1 MSRNIVKWLPA
12 IVVPA
17 IVVAGVIVLPLQ
29 AGAAAQLPEKSA
41 KQILVMVAGSAGTD
55 FSGTVQ
61 STSDLGLPALSLST
75 GMSQSMIDS
84 MSASVPKGME
94 DFVPKGAST
103 SAVSSALG
111 LLGGSHTARI
121 FVDSSKTGPQKVR
134 LQIEDRLA
142 ERNLVSNGTDAWSY
156 DSQTNTATHA
166 AVPSSVGPALK
177 SKIAAI
183 DAALGADL
191 SNPSDLAKKL
201 LDRIGSSTNVTVG
214 SDSRVA
220 GRSAYELLLT
230 PKSTGTLVASVAVDV
245 DSQTGLPLKVTVLA
259 KGQKAPALQVG
270 FSAIEFSTPNA
281 NVFHFTPPAGAAVV
295 EQKMPQSTDKKQS
308 LDALVA
314 DIPTVTGTGWDS
326 VAEIAAASVPAGLT
340 DNPIVSQLATKVT
353 GGRVLST
360 SLLNVFLATDGRIF
374 IGSVPLAQLQLAAS
388 R

>member
-1 MSRNIVKWLPA
+1 MPRNIVKWLPA

-111 LLGGSHTARI
+111 LLGGSHTAHI
-121 FVDSSKTGPQKVR
+121 SVDSSKTGPQKVR
-134 LQIEDRLA
+134 LQIEGKFA

-156 DSQTNTATHA
+156 DSQTNTVTHA
-166 AVPSSVGPALK
+166 AIPSSVEPALT

-201 LDRIGSSTNVTVG
+201 LDRIGSSTKVTVG
-214 SDSRVA
+214 PDSRVA
-220 GRSAYELLLT
+220 DRSAYELLLT

-270 FSAIEFSTPNA
+270 FSAIEFSTANA
-281 NVFHFTPPAGAAVV
+281 DVFNFTPPAGAAVV

>member
-111 LLGGSHTARI
+111 LLGGSHTAHI

-134 LQIEDRLA
+134 LQIEGSLA

-156 DSQTNTATHA
+156 DSQTNTVIHA
-166 AVPSSVGPALK
+166 AIPSSVEPALK

-183 DAALGADL
+183 DTALGADL

-201 LDRIGSSTNVTVG
+201 LDRIGSSTKVTVG
-214 SDSRVA
+214 SDNTVA

-230 PKSTGTLVASVAVDV
+230 PKSAGTLVASVAVDV

-281 NVFHFTPPAGAAVV
+281 DVFNFTPPAGAAVV